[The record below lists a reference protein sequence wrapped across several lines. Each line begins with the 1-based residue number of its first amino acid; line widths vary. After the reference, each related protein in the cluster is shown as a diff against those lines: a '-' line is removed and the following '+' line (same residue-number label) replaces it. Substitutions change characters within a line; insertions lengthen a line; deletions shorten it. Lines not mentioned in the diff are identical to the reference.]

1 MNFMSSRR
9 KLSDALVTSDRGA
22 YLQFI
27 SANLCHV
34 SNGLIPDTHT
44 SFPVE
49 PEFTARASVYSVND
63 FTIARASTSSGKMET
78 VRTEADIARERDL
91 PRYAI
96 CLPVSGGIEVEQFG
110 RSISCAP
117 DALAIMSGADPFTF
131 RKLGNSDLLGVL
143 LPRDFVEERV
153 VNPEDACARAVSS
166 PGGMQR
172 LVYASIS
179 ALHEEAGMLSE
190 RDLRAAIGVVGELVV
205 LAVANLADVRSS
217 ESPVRAANLKRAKR
231 IVRERCDNP
240 ELTLTNVAVECGL
253 SLRYLHDLFRD
264 DGRTFRE
271 YIMCERLQRARRLL
285 ESGSPL
291 TTKVTDV
298 CLASGFS
305 NLSHFSTAFRR
316 AFSISPIEVLRG
328 RPGVPDSNRKII
340 RS

>member
-1 MNFMSSRR
+1 MNFMSPRR
-9 KLSDALVTSDRGA
+9 KLSDELVTGDRDA
-22 YLQFI
+22 YLEFV

-34 SNGLIPDTHT
+34 TSGPTPDAQKGLPA
-44 SFPVE
+44 E
-49 PEFTARASVYSVND
+49 PAFTASISVSSVND

-78 VRTEADIARERDL
+78 SRTQEHIARDL
-91 PRYAI
+91 DQPRYAI
-96 CLPVSGGIEVEQFG
+96 CLPVSGGVEVEQFG

-143 LPRDFVEERV
+143 LPRGFVEERV
-153 VNPEDACARAVSS
+153 VNPEDACARAVGAPS
-166 PGGMQR
+166 GMQR
-172 LVYASIS
+172 LVFSAIS
-179 ALHEEAGMLSE
+179 ALQEEARLLNE
-190 RDLRAAIGVVGELVV
+190 RNLRAAIGVVGELVV

-271 YIMCERLQRARRLL
+271 YIMCERLQRARRML

-316 AFSISPIEVLRG
+316 AFSISPIEVLRARQG
-328 RPGVPDSNRKII
+328 LPNINRKIT